1 MLHIGSFSK
10 TISPTLRLGFLVV
23 PPDHARRFGELAA
36 CLSPA
41 PSVPVQYAVA
51 AFLREGHY
59 LRHLRH
65 MKLLYAAQRSALVR
79 CLGEL
84 ASDSLRVA
92 AMAGL
97 AVVIHLPEFAS
108 DVTVASRAL
117 SFGLAPSP
125 LSPWYM
131 QSPSQQGLLLGV
143 TNLNEQR
150 LPAQC
155 QRLVEL
161 ANDVS
166 KRDTARLAF
175 PVGERGCAHQLDALR
190 AVQRG
195 HHGAVR

>member
-1 MLHIGSFSK
+1 VLYIGSFSK

-23 PPDHARRFGELAA
+23 PSDHARQFGELAA
-36 CLSPA
+36 CLAPA

-65 MKLLYAAQRSALVR
+65 MKRLYAARCSALLR

-84 ASDSLRVA
+84 ASDSLRVTA
-92 AMAGL
+92 TAGL
-97 AVVIHLPEFAS
+97 AVVIHLPELAS

-125 LSPWYM
+125 LSRWYT
-131 QSPSQQGLLLGV
+131 QSASQQGLLLGV

-150 LPAQC
+150 LPAEC
-155 QRLVEL
+155 HRLAEL
-161 ANDVS
+161 ADDARKQHS
-166 KRDTARLAF
+166 ACTRLAS
-175 PVGERGCAHQLDALR
+175 
-190 AVQRG
+190 
-195 HHGAVR
+195 